1 MRGLPEVR
9 VLHVDSWLVAV
20 DKPSGVPSVPARDP
34 REAACV
40 ARRLNDQF
48 GPLEAVHRLDR
59 DTSGVLVL
67 ARHHEA
73 RVAMGRV
80 FERRLV
86 SKRYLAVCCGRP
98 PSAVGEVM
106 LPLAPD
112 LEQRPRQRVDPIH
125 GRPSHTRWTLLASE
139 SEGSACHS
147 LLELEPLTGRSHQ
160 LRVHMAW
167 LGLPILG
174 DPLYGHRSTTPFAR
188 LALHAATLCFPHPQ
202 TGDELALHADGD
214 LVWLSPSL
222 QAAHHRWWCGQN
234 TPSVGRMADARTFD
248 Q

>member
-1 MRGLPEVR
+1 MPGSPEVR

-40 ARRLNDQF
+40 ARRLLDQF

-67 ARHHEA
+67 ARHRDA

-80 FERRLV
+80 FEGRLA
-86 SKRYLAVCCGRP
+86 SKRYLALCCGRP
-98 PSAVGEVM
+98 PSALGDVM

-139 SEGSACHS
+139 SVGAEYQS

-160 LRVHMAW
+160 LRVHLAW
-167 LGLPILG
+167 LGLPIFG
-174 DPLYGHRSTTPFAR
+174 DPLYGHRTTPPFPR
-188 LALHAATLCFPHPQ
+188 LALHAATLRFPHPQ
-202 TGDELALHADGD
+202 TGHKLSLHAEGNF
-214 LVWLSPSL
+214 VGMSHEL
-222 QAAHHRWWCGQN
+222 QAAHHRWWRGQHADG
-234 TPSVGRMADARTFD
+234 VGLMADARTFD